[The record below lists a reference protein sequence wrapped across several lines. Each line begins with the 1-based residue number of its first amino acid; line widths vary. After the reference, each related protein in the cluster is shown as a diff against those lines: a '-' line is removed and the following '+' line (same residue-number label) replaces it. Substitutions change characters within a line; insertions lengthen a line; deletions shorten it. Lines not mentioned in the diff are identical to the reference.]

1 MNRHPRM
8 TAAMTSRIR
17 VNALG
22 EFSIPLLDE
31 KGGTPILELG
41 PGKVQHHIYLQ
52 AHLPDFETL
61 RKLPIGIASGDAHSV
76 HFEPLYIVTLAPLP
90 AGMTLVVNNLVGKGN
105 VQGSSLRKMEKRST
119 HWAARPATNMLPSM
133 QIKMGPLEADSWL
146 GVRAVT
152 TYRRSLPTQHT
163 VHPFPYLVLLA
174 KAHFLSGYP
183 DLAPE
188 VTFGSTLSPLGVGG
202 GGVVSPSIPKSN
214 IFDEEGRLRGI
225 EKGFRDDGKKKKA

>member
-1 MNRHPRM
+1 M

-52 AHLPDFETL
+52 ARLPDFETL
-61 RKLPIGIASGDAHSV
+61 RKLPVGISNGDAHSV

-90 AGMTLVVNNLVGKGN
+90 SGMTLVVNNLVGKGN
-105 VQGSSLRKMEKRST
+105 VQGTPLRRAEVRST
-119 HWAARPATNMLPSM
+119 GWTARPVTNMLPAM

-152 TYRRSLPTQHT
+152 TYRRSLPPHHT

-174 KAHFLSGYP
+174 KAHFLTGYP
-183 DLAPE
+183 DMDPE
-188 VTFGSTLSPLGVGG
+188 VTFGSTLSPLGLGT
-202 GGVVSPSIPKSN
+202 GGVLSPSIPSSN
-214 IFDEEGRLRGI
+214 IFGKDGRVADL
-225 EKGFRDDGKKKKA
+225 EQGFKQDGTKKKA